1 ELENR
6 VINIAWSPNNL
17 KLAVASSDRSIYLFD
32 ENGVKRDRFSTKP
45 VDPKFGKK
53 SYIVKGI
60 AFSPESTKI
69 AVGQTDCIV
78 YVYKIG
84 EDWGDKK
91 VICNKFR
98 QSAAVT
104 CLIWP
109 VDGPIII
116 GLADGK
122 VRAAMVKSQKAQ
134 TLYTSDAM
142 TIALASNVR
151 GSGFLSSHADGSI
164 IRYYIAEDGNAEPS
178 GRVCVHGVPPY
189 ALAWPQSH
197 ILAAGCDKRLT
208 MYDPYGKPVKTF
220 DFSRDSQEREITV
233 ACCSPSGQSVAVGSW
248 DKVRIFDWSPRRS
261 IWEETNVR
269 DLPNFYTVTALSW
282 RRDGSKLVIGGLC
295 GSVEQ
300 FETIL
305 RRTVVRGSHEVAYVG
320 PSQVVIRPLSDSS
333 QRPIVIRSQTGL
345 EIEDVRILGRRDNNV
360 VARTVRTL
368 LIGDIELGLISEIP
382 WEDRS
387 GGEKFFFEYPVV
399 CLIFCSGE
407 LTIVEYGQNEAL
419 GSVRTEAVNPHV
431 VSVRVNERPSAGGG
445 DNKKLAYLLDPR
457 TVRVIDLLSGA
468 TISMI
473 VHDARIDWLELSE
486 AGHRLLS
493 RDKRG
498 RLWLSDNEGDKV
510 LLMTGVSFASWV
522 TGSDVVVAQT
532 GQTLAVW
539 YNVDA
544 PEAVTLTSIKGDVV
558 DIVREDG
565 RTSVMV
571 EEHGIKV
578 AHLLDEGLIEFGTA
592 LHDSDFGRVILFLEN
607 MGDGPQVET
616 MWENVARNAM
626 NERKLDIAARCY
638 AAMGDVAYAKF
649 LKETAEIGEKYAKE
663 TGNDPMAN
671 PECWARLAILNG
683 DLKTAEAIYLEQN
696 ELDKALDMYQRYW
709 CWEDALNLAQSRNWS
724 GLSEL
729 RDRHLAWLL
738 DTGQAARAASIV
750 ETTNPRRAVKLYL
763 EARRPGRAARL
774 VLVDNELL
782 EDERI
787 VEEVISGL
795 KATDLTELAGE
806 LLEKTGVGSEAIKCY
821 AQAGVFAR
829 ALDLARKIDPTLV
842 VELERDW
849 GKHLS
854 ENGHYDAAINHFIEA
869 GETVLALKAAINAR
883 QWRKALQI
891 IQVIEDDDPEIRQQC
906 EKLGEYFS
914 SIGERSLAEN
924 LFIRAE
930 NAQRAVEIHIQSGD
944 WMRAHQVAQEHM
956 KSDEANQVLAKHAES
971 LQQNGEL
978 HHAESLYV
986 AIGDHDEAI
995 AMYRKAGNRSDMV
1008 RLVSQ
1013 HRPDLLQTTHQ
1024 HLARELDAAGKP
1036 REAEEHFLGAG
1047 DWRGAVTAYRSAN
1060 MWEDALRVAKKA
1072 SGEKAAQ
1079 QVALMWARTLAPE
1092 LGARLLMRLGYL
1104 EPCLQLACEA
1114 NLFDWALEIAKYGT
1128 VDQKKEVHYRYAM
1141 ALEDE
1146 GRFVEAEKE
1155 FVQAG
1160 KAMEAVQMYIHTRD
1174 WESAEDVARSHSQE
1188 AVGQVLIARAAEAAE
1203 GQDYATAEALLLRAH
1218 KPEMIIEHYK
1228 TAGMWSEA
1236 LRVCREYL
1244 PSQEAALRRELGQRS
1259 AGLDGANA
1267 LEEARKWLDLGEV
1280 RPALDTLI
1288 LNPQAPRSY
1297 LIRAADILLHQA
1309 DPETAAEIGGDLGG
1323 RLFSVG
1329 EHALAAQF
1337 SVRHFASE
1345 DLDLV
1350 NPPGNHVFQSPSFSP
1365 TWSRNSIRIRDP
1377 SRVSLPHIDQFLRKL
1392 PPPCR
1397 SIYALGKG
1405 PSKVVPEPLATVVVA
1420 AQIFGWT
1427 VAQPSYCDS
1436 SRTSVRNPSSLSAA
1450 PYRRDLARSW
1460 NEHELARTTACP
1472 RGSVGNYVYLLSSDQ
1487 RPACPLSSAQ
1497 SFVYPLLYARSF
1509 VSPPLN
1515 ARSSACRLSYDRNS
1529 SCPRGNSARVNAYH
1543 PARACR
1549 LVKIDSCCSTYD
1561 VHLLFL
1567 DFLVHLYDSHQ
1578 RETCNTKNEPRL
1590 DPPIVLDGTPLA
1602 GIETTRTFVLNYS
1615 DAVGVVDTLIQHGA
1629 TTEGGK
1635 WRTRVNAGQTAG
1647 SRAAAATAITWSL
1660 NERLRIAD
1668 NVDKGCA
1675 RRVSTIQYRNPPPT
1689 QETLGGGARQPVY
1702 IKHVSLQSKGRTLFG
1717 PFAKY
1722 PVDVIHPYE
1731 VSLRKL
1737 FEVFPRDFLHRPDS
1751 GDWKQ
1756 AEFVIGDAPHCPTVI
1771 PRLPPAVGKLRTVLY
1786 QPFTTTFLIQPVS
1799 ETSRYRYT

>member
-1 ELENR
+1 MLLKYLGTVMPPQELENR
-6 VINIAWSPNNL
+6 VISIAWSPNNL

-109 VDGPIII
+109 VDGPIIV

-151 GSGFLSSHADGSI
+151 GSGFLSGHADGSI
-164 IRYYIAEDGNAEPS
+164 IRYYIVEDGNAEPS

-282 RRDGSKLVIGGLC
+282 RRDGSKLIVGGLC

-345 EIEDVRILGRRDNNV
+345 EIEDVRVLGRRDNNV
-360 VARTVRTL
+360 VARTARTL

-387 GGEKFFFEYPVV
+387 GSEKFFFEYPVV

-431 VSVRVNERPSAGGG
+431 VSVRVNERLSAGGG

-473 VHDARIDWLELSE
+473 IHDARIDWLELSE
-486 AGHRLLS
+486 AGHKLLS

-498 RLWLSDNEGDKV
+498 RLWLSDDEGDKV
-510 LLMTGVSFASWV
+510 LLVTGVSFASWV

-544 PEAVTLTSIKGDVV
+544 PEAITLTSIKGDVV
-558 DIVREDG
+558 DIVREDN

-571 EEHGIKV
+571 EEHSGIKV

-638 AAMGDVAYAKF
+638 AAMGDVACAKF
-649 LKETAEIGEKYAKE
+649 LKEIAEIGEKYAKE
-663 TGNDPMAN
+663 TGNEPMAN
-671 PECWARLAILNG
+671 PECWARLAVLNG

-709 CWEDALNLAQSRNWS
+709 RWEDALNLAESRNWN

-738 DTGQAARAASIV
+738 DTGQAARAASII
-750 ETTNPRRAVKLYL
+750 EITNPRRAVKLYL

-774 VLVDNELL
+774 ILADNELL

-821 AQAGVFAR
+821 SQAGVFAR

-842 VELERDW
+842 VQLERDW

-914 SIGERSLAEN
+914 SIGERSLAES

-956 KSDEANQVLAKHAES
+956 KSEEANQVLAKHAES

-978 HHAESLYV
+978 RHAESLYV
-986 AIGDHDEAI
+986 AIGDHDAAI

-1008 RLVSQ
+1008 RLVAQ

-1024 HLARELDAAGKP
+1024 HLARELDAASKP

-1114 NLFDWALEIAKYGT
+1114 NLFDWALEIAKYST

-1160 KAMEAVQMYIHTRD
+1160 KTMEAVQMYIHTRD

-1188 AVGQVLIARAAEAAE
+1188 AVAQVLIARAAEAAE

-1267 LEEARKWLDLGEV
+1267 LEEARKWLNLGEV

-1309 DPETAAEIGGDLGG
+1309 DPETAAEIGGDLGE

-1329 EHALAAQF
+1329 EHALAAQVVFLQADRLKDAVSSLVTVGEWDRARRIVRELAPDLEPYLEEKYQDAMANEGEIERLAEVDSNAALEVMARKGQWSQLFDVASSQSSEVLHKFVARRAAQLLKNDAAPQALQLYAQYGAPAISQNFNLYLQLAESILNAAQQDYRYLAQLRDVLHSLYRSSPSSDKFEHLLKAAHF
-1337 SVRHFASE
+1337 SAVKHGCHSFPALSGVVVKTSVSLLRYTDILHADKCYYEAGMATRTAGLLSEAFVFLNHF
-1345 DLDLV
+1345 LDLEECIEEEGD
-1350 NPPGNHVFQSPSFSP
+1350 GNVLDVDDLRITDFPLEVPLPEKLGIAMDQREEAREWVLAVSMDQKIEQGLPVDQRGVYVGSMTSP
-1365 TWSRNSIRIRDP
+1365 TNSGAPLQQCVITGYPMRGPVVRFEETNRVADRD
-1377 SRVSLPHIDQFLRKL
+1377 DWTKL
-1392 PPPCR
+1392 INTARQAPP
-1397 SIYALGKG
+1397 
-1405 PSKVVPEPLATVVVA
+1405 
-1420 AQIFGWT
+1420 
-1427 VAQPSYCDS
+1427 DS
-1436 SRTSVRNPSSLSAA
+1436 
-1450 PYRRDLARSW
+1450 
-1460 NEHELARTTACP
+1460 
-1472 RGSVGNYVYLLSSDQ
+1472 
-1487 RPACPLSSAQ
+1487 
-1497 SFVYPLLYARSF
+1497 
-1509 VSPPLN
+1509 PLN
-1515 ARSSACRLSYDRNS
+1515 DI
-1529 SCPRGNSARVNAYH
+1529 
-1543 PARACR
+1543 
-1549 LVKIDSCCSTYD
+1549 LV
-1561 VHLLFL
+1561 FL
-1567 DFLVHLYDSHQ
+1567 QDW
-1578 RETCNTKNEPRL
+1578 C
-1590 DPPIVLDGTPLA
+1590 GTAPK
-1602 GIETTRTFVLNYS
+1602 YS
-1615 DAVGVVDTLIQHGA
+1615 
-1629 TTEGGK
+1629 
-1635 WRTRVNAGQTAG
+1635 
-1647 SRAAAATAITWSL
+1647 
-1660 NERLRIAD
+1660 
-1668 NVDKGCA
+1668 
-1675 RRVSTIQYRNPPPT
+1675 
-1689 QETLGGGARQPVY
+1689 
-1702 IKHVSLQSKGRTLFG
+1702 F
-1717 PFAKY
+1717 
-1722 PVDVIHPYE
+1722 
-1731 VSLRKL
+1731 
-1737 FEVFPRDFLHRPDS
+1737 
-1751 GDWKQ
+1751 
-1756 AEFVIGDAPHCPTVI
+1756 
-1771 PRLPPAVGKLRTVLY
+1771 
-1786 QPFTTTFLIQPVS
+1786 
-1799 ETSRYRYT
+1799 

>member
-1 ELENR
+1 MLLKYLGTVMPPQELENR
-6 VINIAWSPNNL
+6 VISIAWSPNNL

-109 VDGPIII
+109 VDGPIIV

-151 GSGFLSSHADGSI
+151 GSGFLSGHADGSI
-164 IRYYIAEDGNAEPS
+164 IRYYIVEDGNAEPS

-282 RRDGSKLVIGGLC
+282 RRDGSKLIVGGLC

-345 EIEDVRILGRRDNNV
+345 EIEDVRVLGRRDNNV
-360 VARTVRTL
+360 VARTARTL

-387 GGEKFFFEYPVV
+387 GSEKFFFEYPVV

-431 VSVRVNERPSAGGG
+431 VSVRVNERLSAGGG

-473 VHDARIDWLELSE
+473 IHDARIDWLELSE
-486 AGHRLLS
+486 AGHKLLS

-498 RLWLSDNEGDKV
+498 RLWLSDDEGDKV
-510 LLMTGVSFASWV
+510 LLVTGVSFASWV

-544 PEAVTLTSIKGDVV
+544 PEAITLTSIKGDVV
-558 DIVREDG
+558 DIVREDN

-571 EEHGIKV
+571 EEHGGIKV

-638 AAMGDVAYAKF
+638 AAMGDVACAKF
-649 LKETAEIGEKYAKE
+649 LKEIAEIGEKYAKE
-663 TGNDPMAN
+663 TGNEPMAN
-671 PECWARLAILNG
+671 PECWARLAVLNG

-709 CWEDALNLAQSRNWS
+709 RWEDALNLAESRNWN

-738 DTGQAARAASIV
+738 DTGQAARAASVI
-750 ETTNPRRAVKLYL
+750 EITNPRRAVKLYL

-774 VLVDNELL
+774 ILADNELL

-821 AQAGVFAR
+821 SQAGVFAR

-842 VELERDW
+842 VQLERDW

-891 IQVIEDDDPEIRQQC
+891 IQVIDDDDPEIRQQC

-914 SIGERSLAEN
+914 SIGERSLAES

-956 KSDEANQVLAKHAES
+956 KSEEANQVLAKHAES

-978 HHAESLYV
+978 RHAESLYV
-986 AIGDHDEAI
+986 AIGDHDAAI

-1008 RLVSQ
+1008 RLVAQ

-1024 HLARELDAAGKP
+1024 HLARELDAASKP

-1114 NLFDWALEIAKYGT
+1114 NLFDWALEIAKYST

-1160 KAMEAVQMYIHTRD
+1160 KTMEAVQMYIHTRD

-1188 AVGQVLIARAAEAAE
+1188 AVAQVLIARATEAAE

-1267 LEEARKWLDLGEV
+1267 LEEARKWLNLGEV

-1309 DPETAAEIGGDLGG
+1309 DPETAAEIGGDLGE

-1329 EHALAAQF
+1329 EHALAAQVVFLQADRLKDAVSSLVTVGEWDRARRIVRELAPDLEPYLEEKYQDAMANEGEIERLAEVDSNAALEVMARKGQWSRLFDVASSQSSEVLHKFVARRAAQLLKNDAAPQALQLYAQYGAPAISQNFNLYLQLAESILNAAQQDYRYLAQLRDILHSLYRSSPSSDKFEHLLKAAHF
-1337 SVRHFASE
+1337 SAVKHGCHSFPALSGVVVKTSVSLLRYTDILHADKCYYEAGMATRTAGLLSEAFVFLNHF
-1345 DLDLV
+1345 LDLEECIEEEGD
-1350 NPPGNHVFQSPSFSP
+1350 GNVLDVDDLRITDFPLEVPLPEKLGIAMDQREEAREWVLAVSMDQKIEQGLPVDQRGVYVGSMTSP
-1365 TWSRNSIRIRDP
+1365 TNSGAPLQQCVITGYPMRGPVVRFEETNRVADRD
-1377 SRVSLPHIDQFLRKL
+1377 DWTKL
-1392 PPPCR
+1392 INTARQAPP
-1397 SIYALGKG
+1397 
-1405 PSKVVPEPLATVVVA
+1405 
-1420 AQIFGWT
+1420 
-1427 VAQPSYCDS
+1427 DS
-1436 SRTSVRNPSSLSAA
+1436 
-1450 PYRRDLARSW
+1450 
-1460 NEHELARTTACP
+1460 
-1472 RGSVGNYVYLLSSDQ
+1472 
-1487 RPACPLSSAQ
+1487 
-1497 SFVYPLLYARSF
+1497 
-1509 VSPPLN
+1509 PLN
-1515 ARSSACRLSYDRNS
+1515 DI
-1529 SCPRGNSARVNAYH
+1529 
-1543 PARACR
+1543 
-1549 LVKIDSCCSTYD
+1549 LV
-1561 VHLLFL
+1561 FL
-1567 DFLVHLYDSHQ
+1567 QDW
-1578 RETCNTKNEPRL
+1578 C
-1590 DPPIVLDGTPLA
+1590 GTAPK
-1602 GIETTRTFVLNYS
+1602 YS
-1615 DAVGVVDTLIQHGA
+1615 
-1629 TTEGGK
+1629 
-1635 WRTRVNAGQTAG
+1635 
-1647 SRAAAATAITWSL
+1647 
-1660 NERLRIAD
+1660 
-1668 NVDKGCA
+1668 
-1675 RRVSTIQYRNPPPT
+1675 
-1689 QETLGGGARQPVY
+1689 
-1702 IKHVSLQSKGRTLFG
+1702 F
-1717 PFAKY
+1717 
-1722 PVDVIHPYE
+1722 
-1731 VSLRKL
+1731 
-1737 FEVFPRDFLHRPDS
+1737 
-1751 GDWKQ
+1751 
-1756 AEFVIGDAPHCPTVI
+1756 
-1771 PRLPPAVGKLRTVLY
+1771 
-1786 QPFTTTFLIQPVS
+1786 
-1799 ETSRYRYT
+1799 

>member
-1 ELENR
+1 MWLNR
-6 VINIAWSPNNL
+6 DVLTI
-17 KLAVASSDRSIYLFD
+17 
-32 ENGVKRDRFSTKP
+32 KR
-45 VDPKFGKK
+45 
-53 SYIVKGI
+53 
-60 AFSPESTKI
+60 
-69 AVGQTDCIV
+69 C
-78 YVYKIG
+78 
-84 EDWGDKK
+84 
-91 VICNKFR
+91 
-98 QSAAVT
+98 
-104 CLIWP
+104 
-109 VDGPIII
+109 
-116 GLADGK
+116 
-122 VRAAMVKSQKAQ
+122 
-134 TLYTSDAM
+134 
-142 TIALASNVR
+142 VR
-151 GSGFLSSHADGSI
+151 GNGFLSSHADGSI
-164 IRYYIAEDGNAEPS
+164 IRYYIAEDGGAEPS
-178 GRVCVHGVPPY
+178 GRVCVHGVPAY

-248 DKVRIFDWSPRRS
+248 DKVRIFDWTPRRS
-261 IWEETNVR
+261 VWEETNVR

-295 GSVEQ
+295 GGVEQ

-345 EIEDVRILGRRDNNV
+345 EIEDVRVLGRRDNNV
-360 VARTVRTL
+360 VARTAHTL

-387 GGEKFFFEYPVV
+387 SGEKFFFEYPVV

-468 TISMI
+468 TINMI
-473 VHDARIDWLELSE
+473 VHDARVDWLELSE

-493 RDKRG
+493 RDKRC
-498 RLWLSDNEGDKV
+498 RLWLSDDEGERV
-510 LLMTGVSFASWV
+510 LLVTGVSFASWV

-544 PEAVTLTSIKGDVV
+544 PEAVTLTPIKGDVI
-558 DIVREDG
+558 DIVRENG

-571 EEHGIKV
+571 EEHGTKM
-578 AHLLDEGLIEFGTA
+578 AYLLDEGLIEFGTA
-592 LHDSDFGRVILFLEN
+592 LHDNDFGRVVLFLEN
-607 MGDGPQVET
+607 MNDGPQVET

-626 NERKLDIAARCY
+626 NERKLTIAARCY
-638 AAMGDVAYAKF
+638 AAMGDVACARF
-649 LKETAEIGEKYAKE
+649 LKETAEIGEKYAEE
-663 TGNDPMAN
+663 TGNEPLAN
-671 PECWARLAILNG
+671 PDCWARLAILNG

-709 CWEDALNLAQSRNWS
+709 RWEDALNLAQSRNWS

-738 DTGQAARAASIV
+738 DSGQAARAASII

-774 VLVDNELL
+774 ILADNELL

-795 KATDLTELAGE
+795 KASDLTELAGE
-806 LLEKTGVGSEAIKCY
+806 LLEKTSAGSEAIKCY

-854 ENGHYDAAINHFIEA
+854 ASGHYDAAINHFIEA

-891 IQVIEDDDPEIRQQC
+891 IQVIEDDDQEIRQQC

-914 SIGERSLAEN
+914 SIGERSLAES

-930 NAQRAVEIHIQSGD
+930 NAKRAVEIYVQSGD
-944 WMRAHQVAQEHM
+944 WMRAHQVAKEYM
-956 KSDEANQVLAKHAES
+956 KSNEANEVLAKHAES
-971 LQQNGEL
+971 LQQTGEL
-978 HHAESLYV
+978 RHAESLYV
-986 AIGDHDEAI
+986 AIGDHDAAI
-995 AMYRKAGNRSDMV
+995 AMYRKAGNRGDMI
-1008 RLVSQ
+1008 RLVAQ
-1013 HRPDLLQTTHQ
+1013 HRPDLLQTTHM
-1024 HLARELDAAGKP
+1024 HLARELDAVGKP

-1114 NLFDWALEIAKYGT
+1114 SLFDWALEIAKYGT
-1128 VDQKKEVHYRYAM
+1128 MDQKKEVHYRYAM
-1141 ALEDE
+1141 SLEDE
-1146 GRFVEAEKE
+1146 GRFAEAEKE

-1160 KAMEAVQMYIHTRD
+1160 KTMEAVQMYIHSRD

-1188 AVGQVLIARAAEAAE
+1188 AVAQVLIARAAEAAE

-1280 RPALDTLI
+1280 RSALDTLI

-1309 DPETAAEIGGDLGG
+1309 DPETAAEIGGDLGA

-1329 EHALAAQF
+1329 EHALAAQVF
-1337 SVRHFASE
+1337 LQADRLKDAVSSLVAVGEWDRARRIVRELAPDLEPYLEEKYRDAMTNEGEMERLAEVDGNAALEVMARKGQWSQVFDAASSQSLEVLQRFVAQRAAQLLKNDAALQALQLYAQYGAPAISQNFNLYLQLAESILNATQQEYRYLAQLRDVLHGLYRSSSSRERFERLLEAAHLSAVKHGCRPFPALSGVVVKASVSLLRHTDILHADRYYYEAGIAARTAGLLSE
-1345 DLDLV
+1345 AFVFLNHFLDLEECIEEEGD
-1350 NPPGNHVFQSPSFSP
+1350 GNVLDVDDLRVTDFPLEVPLPEKLGVATDQREEAREWVLAVSMDQKIEQGLPVDQRGVYVGSLTSP
-1365 TWSRNSIRIRDP
+1365 TN
-1377 SRVSLPHIDQFLRKL
+1377 
-1392 PPPCR
+1392 
-1397 SIYALGKG
+1397 
-1405 PSKVVPEPLATVVVA
+1405 
-1420 AQIFGWT
+1420 
-1427 VAQPSYCDS
+1427 
-1436 SRTSVRNPSSLSAA
+1436 
-1450 PYRRDLARSW
+1450 
-1460 NEHELARTTACP
+1460 
-1472 RGSVGNYVYLLSSDQ
+1472 
-1487 RPACPLSSAQ
+1487 SSAPVQ
-1497 SFVYPLLYARSF
+1497 QCVITGYPVRGPVVRFEETNRVADRNDWTKLINTARQAPPDS
-1509 VSPPLN
+1509 PLN
-1515 ARSSACRLSYDRNS
+1515 DI
-1529 SCPRGNSARVNAYH
+1529 
-1543 PARACR
+1543 
-1549 LVKIDSCCSTYD
+1549 LV
-1561 VHLLFL
+1561 FL
-1567 DFLVHLYDSHQ
+1567 QDW
-1578 RETCNTKNEPRL
+1578 C
-1590 DPPIVLDGTPLA
+1590 GTAPK
-1602 GIETTRTFVLNYS
+1602 YS
-1615 DAVGVVDTLIQHGA
+1615 
-1629 TTEGGK
+1629 
-1635 WRTRVNAGQTAG
+1635 
-1647 SRAAAATAITWSL
+1647 
-1660 NERLRIAD
+1660 
-1668 NVDKGCA
+1668 
-1675 RRVSTIQYRNPPPT
+1675 
-1689 QETLGGGARQPVY
+1689 
-1702 IKHVSLQSKGRTLFG
+1702 F
-1717 PFAKY
+1717 
-1722 PVDVIHPYE
+1722 
-1731 VSLRKL
+1731 
-1737 FEVFPRDFLHRPDS
+1737 
-1751 GDWKQ
+1751 
-1756 AEFVIGDAPHCPTVI
+1756 
-1771 PRLPPAVGKLRTVLY
+1771 
-1786 QPFTTTFLIQPVS
+1786 
-1799 ETSRYRYT
+1799 

>member
-1 ELENR
+1 MLLKYLGTVMPAQELENR
-6 VINIAWSPNNL
+6 VISIAWSPNNL

-53 SYIVKGI
+53 SYLVKGI

-109 VDGPIII
+109 VDGPIIV

-122 VRAAMVKSQKAQ
+122 VRAAMIKSQKTQ

-151 GSGFLSSHADGSI
+151 GSGFLSGHADGSI
-164 IRYYIAEDGNAEPS
+164 IRYYIVEDGNAEPS

-220 DFSRDSQEREITV
+220 DFSRDFQEREITV

-282 RRDGSKLVIGGLC
+282 RRDGSKLIVGGLC

-345 EIEDVRILGRRDNNV
+345 EIEDVRVLGRRDNNV
-360 VARTVRTL
+360 VARTARTL

-431 VSVRVNERPSAGGG
+431 VSVRVNERLSSGGG

-486 AGHRLLS
+486 AGHKLLS

-498 RLWLSDNEGDKV
+498 RLWLSDDEGDKV
-510 LLMTGVSFASWV
+510 LLVTGVSFASWV

-544 PEAVTLTSIKGDVV
+544 PEAITLTSIKGDVV
-558 DIVREDG
+558 DIVREDN

-571 EEHGIKV
+571 EEHGGIKV
-578 AHLLDEGLIEFGTA
+578 AHQLDEGLIEFGTA
-592 LHDSDFGRVILFLEN
+592 LHDNDFGRVILFLEN

-638 AAMGDVAYAKF
+638 AAMGDVACAKF
-649 LKETAEIGEKYAKE
+649 LKEIAEIGEKYAKE
-663 TGNDPMAN
+663 TGNEPMAN
-671 PECWARLAILNG
+671 PECWARLAVLNG

-709 CWEDALNLAQSRNWS
+709 RWEDALNLAESRSWS

-738 DTGQAARAASIV
+738 DTGQAARAASII

-774 VLVDNELL
+774 ILADNELL

-795 KATDLTELAGE
+795 KATDLAELAGE
-806 LLEKTGVGSEAIKCY
+806 LLEKTGAGSEAIKCY
-821 AQAGVFAR
+821 SQAGVFAR

-891 IQVIEDDDPEIRQQC
+891 IQVIEDDNPEIRQQC

-914 SIGERSLAEN
+914 SIGERSLAES

-944 WMRAHQVAQEHM
+944 WIRAHQVAQEHM

-978 HHAESLYV
+978 RHAESLYV
-986 AIGDHDEAI
+986 AIGDHDAAI

-1008 RLVSQ
+1008 RLVAQ

-1024 HLARELDAAGKP
+1024 HLARELDAAGKA

-1092 LGARLLMRLGYL
+1092 LGARLLMRLSYL

-1160 KAMEAVQMYIHTRD
+1160 KTMEAVQMYIHTRD

-1188 AVGQVLIARAAEAAE
+1188 AVAQVLIARAAEAAE

-1267 LEEARKWLDLGEV
+1267 LEEARKWLNLGEV

-1309 DPETAAEIGGDLGG
+1309 DPETAAEVGGDLGE

-1329 EHALAAQF
+1329 EHALAAQVFLQADRLKDAVSSLVTVGEWDRARRIVRELAPDLEPYLEEKYQDAMANEGEIERLAEVDGNAALEVMARKGQWSQLFDVASSQSPEVLHKFVARRAAQLLKNDAAPQALQLYAQYGAPAISQNFNLYLQLAESILNAAQQDYRYLAQLRDVLHSLYRSSSSSDKFEHLLKAAHF
-1337 SVRHFASE
+1337 SAVKHGCRSFPALSGVVVKTSVSLLRYTDILHADKCYYEAGMAARTAGLLSEAFVFLNHF
-1345 DLDLV
+1345 LDLEECIEEEGD
-1350 NPPGNHVFQSPSFSP
+1350 GNVLDVDDLRITDFPLEVPLPEKLGIATDQREEAREWVLAVSMDQKIEQGLPVDQRGVYVGSLTSP
-1365 TWSRNSIRIRDP
+1365 TNSGAPLQQCVITGYPMRGPVVRFEETNCVADRD
-1377 SRVSLPHIDQFLRKL
+1377 DWTKL
-1392 PPPCR
+1392 INTARQAPP
-1397 SIYALGKG
+1397 
-1405 PSKVVPEPLATVVVA
+1405 
-1420 AQIFGWT
+1420 
-1427 VAQPSYCDS
+1427 DS
-1436 SRTSVRNPSSLSAA
+1436 
-1450 PYRRDLARSW
+1450 
-1460 NEHELARTTACP
+1460 
-1472 RGSVGNYVYLLSSDQ
+1472 
-1487 RPACPLSSAQ
+1487 
-1497 SFVYPLLYARSF
+1497 
-1509 VSPPLN
+1509 PLN
-1515 ARSSACRLSYDRNS
+1515 DI
-1529 SCPRGNSARVNAYH
+1529 
-1543 PARACR
+1543 
-1549 LVKIDSCCSTYD
+1549 LV
-1561 VHLLFL
+1561 FL
-1567 DFLVHLYDSHQ
+1567 QDW
-1578 RETCNTKNEPRL
+1578 C
-1590 DPPIVLDGTPLA
+1590 GTAPK
-1602 GIETTRTFVLNYS
+1602 YS
-1615 DAVGVVDTLIQHGA
+1615 
-1629 TTEGGK
+1629 
-1635 WRTRVNAGQTAG
+1635 
-1647 SRAAAATAITWSL
+1647 
-1660 NERLRIAD
+1660 
-1668 NVDKGCA
+1668 
-1675 RRVSTIQYRNPPPT
+1675 
-1689 QETLGGGARQPVY
+1689 
-1702 IKHVSLQSKGRTLFG
+1702 F
-1717 PFAKY
+1717 
-1722 PVDVIHPYE
+1722 
-1731 VSLRKL
+1731 
-1737 FEVFPRDFLHRPDS
+1737 
-1751 GDWKQ
+1751 
-1756 AEFVIGDAPHCPTVI
+1756 
-1771 PRLPPAVGKLRTVLY
+1771 
-1786 QPFTTTFLIQPVS
+1786 
-1799 ETSRYRYT
+1799 